1 MAKRILLPESELP
14 AVAPLSVEELEIG
27 LLRGAGGA
35 FRDEHVEAFRETV
48 IAAIR
53 ETSDLLRTEDM
64 PPRWRARLDRQVR
77 HMRHYV
83 EIADLYL
90 ARRSGEARELLN

>member
-1 MAKRILLPESELP
+1 MAKRIFLPESEP
-14 AVAPLSVEELEIG
+14 AATLLTVEALEMG
-27 LLRGAGGA
+27 FSDG
-35 FRDEHVEAFRETV
+35 HVEAFRETV

-53 ETSDLLRTEDM
+53 ETSDLLRTEEM
-64 PPRWRARLDRQVR
+64 PARWRAQLDRQVR

-90 ARRSGEARELLN
+90 AKQNGSARRLIN

>member
-1 MAKRILLPESELP
+1 MAKRIFLPESEP
-14 AVAPLSVEELEIG
+14 AATLLSVEELEMG
-27 LLRGAGGA
+27 FSDG
-35 FRDEHVEAFRETV
+35 HVEAFRATV

-53 ETSDLLRTEDM
+53 ETSDLLRTEEM
-64 PPRWRARLDRQVR
+64 PARWRAQLDRQVR

-90 ARRSGEARELLN
+90 AKQNGSARRLIN